1 MGAAP
6 FENKTCLELLLREER
21 YFPQTRRIQQFK
33 ETLLESIEIENS
45 YSQNFPFTVELQYDI
60 VELTEKSEGSEVI
73 DISDDNDSQKRGS

>member
-33 ETLLESIEIENS
+33 ETLLGILNS
-45 YSQNFPFTVELQYDI
+45 YSKNYPFRVEVQYDI